1 MATTFESLQR
11 AYENQLPDDD
21 EMTWEEKQA
30 LKDEQDAYWDDWE
43 EFYGKDTY

>member
-43 EFYGKDTY
+43 EYYGKDTY